1 MVEESGLR
9 GNRRGDK
16 LSKLELFWV
25 NWIERRKDE
34 VFFFLVVWGNSHRE
48 RERERERRGEKPY
61 GGRSRL
67 VVRIL

>member
-34 VFFFLVVWGNSHRE
+34 VFFFWSSGGIRTESEKE
-48 RERERERRGEKPY
+48 REREEEKSPTA
-61 GGRSRL
+61 GA
-67 VVRIL
+67 VD

>member
-34 VFFFLVVWGNSHRE
+34 VFFFFWSSGGIRTESEKE
-48 RERERERRGEKPY
+48 REREEEKSPTA
-61 GGRSRL
+61 GA
-67 VVRIL
+67 VD

>member
-34 VFFFLVVWGNSHRE
+34 VFFFFFWSSGGIRTESEKE
-48 RERERERRGEKPY
+48 REREEEKSPTA
-61 GGRSRL
+61 GA
-67 VVRIL
+67 VD

>member
-34 VFFFLVVWGNSHRE
+34 VFFFFGRLGEFAQRARKRE
-48 RERERERRGEKPY
+48 REEEKSPTA
-61 GGRSRL
+61 GA
-67 VVRIL
+67 VD